1 MQKTVDTEFMK
12 NLGSLQIA
20 GLPPIK
26 ELSFS
31 QSEMDDLKVVLCAHS
46 DSILFLHTRTKT
58 ILFGGFILGAK
69 FSFLTCPGQEGSGK
83 WSK

>member
-12 NLGSLQIA
+12 NLRSLQIA

-31 QSEMDDLKVVLCAHS
+31 QSEIDDLKLVLSAQS
-46 DSILFLHTRTKT
+46 DSVLFLHTRKK
-58 ILFGGFILGAK
+58 L
-69 FSFLTCPGQEGSGK
+69 S
-83 WSK
+83 